1 MNKYEIMAIVNAQLP
16 QEEKEAA
23 TKHIADVIV
32 KNGGKVMNN
41 QLWLDKHRFV
51 FTIKKCSEG
60 TYYLIKFECPSP
72 AIEKIKQA
80 IRIHEET
87 LRFVITRLE

>member
-1 MNKYEIMAIVNAQLP
+1 MNKYEIMVIVNAQLS

-23 TKHIADVIV
+23 TKHVADVIV
-32 KNGGKVMNN
+32 KNGGKVINN

-60 TYYLIKFECPSP
+60 TYYLIKFDCPSS
-72 AIEKIKQA
+72 AIEKIRQA
-80 IRIHEET
+80 VRLHEEVI
-87 LRFVITRLE
+87 RFAITRLQ